1 MFVPILPALMNREY
15 LLRSDITLA
24 LAICRTVHKLIQIKR
39 PCKEILMFVCAQHG
53 ERVRVTR
60 WKKYWLYGDKVQ
72 VEGQVKSYFLN
83 LSIFEMLLLAYGDRV
98 QVNIFVDL
106 KFRMDWISQN
116 LLYKCNKVIRGRSH
130 ITSAAGGGRGGKPKA
145 DHC

>member
-1 MFVPILPALMNREY
+1 MFYTTKLCLSEAAVFLSVFNKYFRAVVFVPILPALMNREY

-24 LAICRTVHKLIQIKR
+24 LARCRTVHKFIQIKR

-72 VEGQVKSYFLN
+72 VEGQVNDFFLN
-83 LSIFEMLLLAYGDRV
+83 LSIF
-98 QVNIFVDL
+98 
-106 KFRMDWISQN
+106 
-116 LLYKCNKVIRGRSH
+116 KCCCWLMGTECR
-130 ITSAAGGGRGGKPKA
+130 
-145 DHC
+145 

>member
-1 MFVPILPALMNREY
+1 
-15 LLRSDITLA
+15 
-24 LAICRTVHKLIQIKR
+24 
-39 PCKEILMFVCAQHG
+39 MFVCAQHG

-106 KFRMDWISQN
+106 KFRMDWIS
-116 LLYKCNKVIRGRSH
+116 
-130 ITSAAGGGRGGKPKA
+130 
-145 DHC
+145 